1 MRTFRCWWLLLC
13 LPLVACAGA
22 SARAPARERMAPGL
36 TAGRDDVANG
46 LVGSPDPAGNPPAGG
61 FTSFGASAFSNDGK
75 ADDVRART
83 ENHLAN
89 PPAGERLLTYRGEI
103 RVEVARPEEALARF
117 LTQVKEWG
125 GYLQNQV
132 GTTVVVRIHSKQFEP
147 AFVFLRGTG
156 RVLAETRH
164 ADDVTE
170 EFTDL
175 GIRIENARKSLD
187 RLREI
192 LQKAD
197 KVEDILKVEE
207 QMRRLTEEIERME
220 GRRKLLADQV
230 AMSTLQAEFQ
240 AVAAAPPVRR
250 SRVPSRFA
258 WINQIGAERVA
269 EDF

>member
-1 MRTFRCWWLLLC
+1 MRSFRWWWLSLF
-13 LPLVACAGA
+13 LPLAACAGA
-22 SARAPARERMAPGL
+22 SSRAPVHERAAAGL

-46 LVGSPDPAGNPPAGG
+46 LATSPSPSGNPQAGG
-61 FTSFGASAFSNDGK
+61 FTSFGRSTFGEGK
-75 ADDVRART
+75 EGDSRAQPGNQPT
-83 ENHLAN
+83 T
-89 PPAGERLLTYRGEI
+89 PPSGERLLTYRGEI
-103 RVEVARPEEALARF
+103 RLEVARPEEALARF
-117 LTQVKEWG
+117 LSQVKEWG

-132 GTTVVVRIHSKQFEP
+132 GTTVTVRVPSKQFEP
-147 AFVFLRGTG
+147 AFVLLRGYG

-175 GIRIENARKSLD
+175 GIRIDNARKSLD
-187 RLREI
+187 RLREV

-230 AMSTLQAEFQ
+230 AMSTLQAEFV
-240 AVAAAPPVRR
+240 AVAEAPPVRR
-250 SRVPSRFA
+250 TRQPSRFA
-258 WINQIGAERVA
+258 WINCIGAERVA